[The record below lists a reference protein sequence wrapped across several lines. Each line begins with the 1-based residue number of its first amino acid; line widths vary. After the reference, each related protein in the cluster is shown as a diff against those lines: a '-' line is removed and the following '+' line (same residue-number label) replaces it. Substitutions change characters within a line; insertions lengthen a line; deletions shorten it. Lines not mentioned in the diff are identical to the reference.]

1 MANSSE
7 IVGQIKSVQNT
18 RKVTRALE
26 MVSASKIRKAQD
38 RMAASR
44 PYARM
49 MRQVIGHLSEASLE
63 YKHPFTQARDHIKRV
78 GYIVVAT
85 DRGLC
90 GGLNNNMF
98 RKLLGEFRQWQEQG
112 VEITTVIIGKK
123 AAQFFK
129 RLNVHI
135 SASTQ
140 DLGDQPQI
148 DSLIGSIKVVLDD
161 YREEKIDRLYVCYN
175 EFINT
180 MSQHSR
186 FDQLLPLPAIEEDAA
201 TERSNWD
208 YLYEPSAQAL
218 LDDFL
223 TRYIESIVYQA
234 VLENVASEHAARMV
248 AMKSASDNAS
258 NLIDD
263 LRLMYNKARQAA
275 ITQEI
280 SEIVGGASAV

>member
-49 MRQVIGHLSEASLE
+49 MRQVISHLSQASLE
-63 YKHPFTQARDHIKRV
+63 YEHPFTQVRDDVKRV
-78 GYIVVAT
+78 GYIIVAT

-98 RKLLGEFRQWQEQG
+98 RKLLGEFKQWQDQG

-129 RLNVHI
+129 RLSVHV

-140 DLGDQPQI
+140 DLGDQPQLE
-148 DSLIGSIKVVLDD
+148 SLIGSIKVVLDD
-161 YREEKIDRLYVCYN
+161 YRDEKLDRLYVCYN
-175 EFINT
+175 EFVNT
-180 MSQHSR
+180 MTQKSR
-186 FDQLLPLPAIEEDAA
+186 FDQLLPLPAIEDEQADQ
-201 TERSNWD
+201 SNWD
-208 YLYEPSAQAL
+208 YLYEPSAEAL

-234 VLENVASEHAARMV
+234 TLENVASEHAARMV
-248 AMKSASDNAS
+248 AMKSASDNAN

-263 LRLMYNKARQAA
+263 LRLAYNKARQAA

>member
-49 MRQVIGHLSEASLE
+49 MRQVIGHLSKASLE
-63 YKHPFTQARDHIKRV
+63 YKHPFTQVREDVKRV
-78 GYIVVAT
+78 GYIVIAT

-98 RKLLGEFRQWQEQG
+98 RKLLGEFKQWQDQG
-112 VEITTVIIGKK
+112 VEITTVIIGRK

-148 DSLIGSIKVVLDD
+148 DDLIGSIKVVLDD
-161 YREEKIDRLYVCYN
+161 YRDEKIDRLYVCYN
-175 EFINT
+175 EFVNT
-180 MSQHSR
+180 MTQTNR
-186 FDQLLPLPAIEEDAA
+186 FDQLLPLPAIEEEEGA
-201 TERSNWD
+201 SNWD
-208 YLYEPSAQAL
+208 YLYEPSAEAL

-234 VLENVASEHAARMV
+234 TLENVASEHAARMV

>member
-49 MRQVIGHLSEASLE
+49 MRQVIGHLSQANLE
-63 YKHPFTQARDHIKRV
+63 FEHPFTEVRSEVKRV
-78 GYIVVAT
+78 AYVVVAT

-98 RKLLGEFRQWQEQG
+98 RKLLGEFRQWQDQG

-140 DLGDQPQI
+140 DLGDQPQLEA
-148 DSLIGSIKVVLDD
+148 LIGSIKVVLDD
-161 YREEKIDRLYVCYN
+161 YREEKIDRLFVCYN

-180 MSQHSR
+180 MTQNTR
-186 FDQLLPLPAIEEDAA
+186 FDQVLPLPAIEEEGQ
-201 TERSNWD
+201 TQSNWD
-208 YLYEPSAQAL
+208 YLYEPSAEAL
-218 LDDFL
+218 LDDLL
-223 TRYIESIVYQA
+223 TRYIESIIYQA
-234 VLENVASEHAARMV
+234 TLENVASEHAARMV
-248 AMKSASDNAS
+248 AMKSASDNAN

>member
-49 MRQVIGHLSEASLE
+49 MRQVIGHLSQASLE
-63 YKHPFTQARDHIKRV
+63 YEHPFTQVREDVKRV
-78 GYIVVAT
+78 GFIVIAT

-98 RKLLGEFRQWQEQG
+98 RKLLGEIRHWQDQG
-112 VEITTVIIGKK
+112 AEVTTVIIGKK

-140 DLGDQPQI
+140 DLGDQPQLE
-148 DSLIGSIKVVLDD
+148 SLIGSIKVVLDD
-161 YREEKIDRLYVCYN
+161 YREERLDRLYVCYN

-180 MSQHSR
+180 MSQNSR
-186 FDQLLPLPAIEEDAA
+186 FDQLLPLPAIEEEA
-201 TERSNWD
+201 TSGSNWD
-208 YLYEPSAQAL
+208 YLYEPSAEAL

-234 VLENVASEHAARMV
+234 TLENVASEHAARMV
-248 AMKSASDNAS
+248 AMKSASDNAN
-258 NLIDD
+258 NLIDE
-263 LRLMYNKARQAA
+263 LRLVYNKARQAA

>member
-49 MRQVIGHLSEASLE
+49 MRQVISHLSQASLE
-63 YKHPFTQARDHIKRV
+63 YEHPFTQVRDDVKRV
-78 GYIVVAT
+78 GYIIVAT

-98 RKLLGEFRQWQEQG
+98 RKLLGEFKQWQDQG

-129 RLNVHI
+129 RLNVHV

-140 DLGDQPQI
+140 DLGDQPQLE
-148 DSLIGSIKVVLDD
+148 SLIGSIKVVLDD
-161 YREEKIDRLYVCYN
+161 YRDEKLDRLYVCYN

-180 MSQHSR
+180 MTQKSR
-186 FDQLLPLPAIEEDAA
+186 FDQLLPLPAIEDEQADQ
-201 TERSNWD
+201 SNWD
-208 YLYEPSAQAL
+208 YLYEPSAEAL

-234 VLENVASEHAARMV
+234 TLENVASEHAARMV
-248 AMKSASDNAS
+248 AMKSASDNAN

-263 LRLMYNKARQAA
+263 LRLAYNKARQAA

>member
-49 MRQVIGHLSEASLE
+49 MRQVIGHLSQASLE
-63 YKHPFTQARDHIKRV
+63 YEHPFTQVREDVKRV
-78 GYIVVAT
+78 GFIVIAT

-98 RKLLGEFRQWQEQG
+98 RKLLGEIREWQDKGAE
-112 VEITTVIIGKK
+112 VTTVIIGKK

-140 DLGDQPQI
+140 DLGDQPQLE
-148 DSLIGSIKVVLDD
+148 SLIGSIKVVLDD
-161 YREEKIDRLYVCYN
+161 YREEKLDRLYVCYN

-180 MSQHSR
+180 MSQNSR
-186 FDQLLPLPAIEEDAA
+186 FDQLLPLPAIEEEAA
-201 TERSNWD
+201 SGSNWD
-208 YLYEPSAQAL
+208 YLYEPSAEAL

-234 VLENVASEHAARMV
+234 TLENVASEHAARMV
-248 AMKSASDNAS
+248 AMKSASDNAN
-258 NLIDD
+258 NLIDE
-263 LRLMYNKARQAA
+263 LRLVYNKARQAA

>member
-49 MRQVIGHLSEASLE
+49 MRQVIGHLSKASLE
-63 YKHPFTQARDHIKRV
+63 YKHPFTQVREDVKRV

-98 RKLLGEFRQWQEQG
+98 RKLLGEFRQWQDQG
-112 VEITTVIIGKK
+112 VEITTVIIGRK

-140 DLGDQPQI
+140 DLGDQPQLE
-148 DSLIGSIKVVLDD
+148 SLIGSIKVVLDD
-161 YREEKIDRLYVCYN
+161 YRDEKLDRLYVCYN
-175 EFINT
+175 EFVNT
-180 MSQHSR
+180 MTQQNR
-186 FDQLLPLPAIEEDAA
+186 FDMLLPLPAIEEDESA
-201 TERSNWD
+201 SNWD
-208 YLYEPSAQAL
+208 YLYEPSAEAL

-234 VLENVASEHAARMV
+234 TLENVASEHAARMV

>member
-49 MRQVIGHLSEASLE
+49 MRQVISHLSQASLE
-63 YKHPFTQARDHIKRV
+63 HEHPFTQVREDVKRV
-78 GYIVVAT
+78 GYIIVAT

-98 RKLLGEFRQWQEQG
+98 RKLLGEFRQWQDQG
-112 VEITTVIIGKK
+112 VEITVVIIGKK

-129 RLNVHI
+129 RLKVHI

-140 DLGDQPQI
+140 DLGDQPQLE
-148 DSLIGSIKVVLDD
+148 SLIGSIKVVLDD
-161 YREEKIDRLYVCYN
+161 YRAEKLDRLYVCYN

-180 MSQHSR
+180 MTQKSR
-186 FDQLLPLPAIEEDAA
+186 FDQLLPLPAIEEDE
-201 TERSNWD
+201 TSQSNWD
-208 YLYEPSAQAL
+208 YLYEPSAEVL

-234 VLENVASEHAARMV
+234 TLENVASEHAARMV
-248 AMKSASDNAS
+248 AMKSASDNAN

>member
-44 PYARM
+44 PYSRM
-49 MRQVIGHLSEASLE
+49 MRQVIGHLSQASLE
-63 YKHPFTQARDHIKRV
+63 YEHPFTQVREDVKRV

-98 RKLLGEFRQWQEQG
+98 RKLLGEFKQWQDQG

-123 AAQFFK
+123 VAQFFK
-129 RLNVHI
+129 RLRVRI

-140 DLGDQPQI
+140 DLGDQPQLE
-148 DSLIGSIKVVLDD
+148 SLIGSIKVVLDD
-161 YREEKIDRLYVCYN
+161 YREEKLDRLYVCYN

-186 FDQLLPLPAIEEDAA
+186 FDQLLPLPAIEE
-201 TERSNWD
+201 EGQSQSNWD
-208 YLYEPSAQAL
+208 YLYEPSAEAL

>member
-49 MRQVIGHLSEASLE
+49 MRQVISHLSQASLE
-63 YKHPFTQARDHIKRV
+63 YEHPFTQVRDDVKRV
-78 GYIVVAT
+78 GYIIVAT

-98 RKLLGEFRQWQEQG
+98 RQLLGEFKQWQDQG

-129 RLNVHI
+129 RLNVHV

-140 DLGDQPQI
+140 DLGDEPQL
-148 DSLIGSIKVVLDD
+148 DQLIGSIKVVLDD
-161 YREEKIDRLYVCYN
+161 YREQKLDRLFVCYN
-175 EFINT
+175 EFVNT
-180 MSQHSR
+180 MTQKSR
-186 FDQLLPLPAIEEDAA
+186 FDQLLPLPAIEED
-201 TERSNWD
+201 TSSQTNWD
-208 YLYEPSAQAL
+208 YLYEPSAEAL

-234 VLENVASEHAARMV
+234 TVENVASEHAARMV
-248 AMKSASDNAS
+248 AMKSASDNAN